1 MLFPIWG
8 QFLDH
13 DIALTSFADTE
24 PVPIPVPKCDKYFD
38 KECTGTQELPFMRS
52 AFDPNQALRTQ
63 INLNTAWIDG
73 SQIYG
78 SSKSDADALRTFS
91 KGKLL
96 TSDNNLLPK
105 DDDGFYISGDIRT
118 NENIGLTVL
127 HIIFLREHNRIC
139 TIISTRHPELTD

>member
-1 MLFPIWG
+1 MMFPIWG

-13 DIALTSFADTE
+13 DIDLTSFADTE
-24 PVPIPVPKCDKYFD
+24 PVPIPVPLCDRFFD
-38 KECTGTQELPFMRS
+38 PDCTGNQELPFMRS

-78 SSKSDADALRTFS
+78 SSKSDSDALRTFS

-96 TSDNNLLPK
+96 TSENNLLPK
-105 DDDGFYISGDIRT
+105 DENGFYISGDIRT
-118 NENIGLTVL
+118 N
-127 HIIFLREHNRIC
+127 
-139 TIISTRHPELTD
+139 